1 MNINELIYKAT
12 LAPSGHNTQPWKFS
26 VNRNIILIYPDFD
39 RTLPVVDTDN
49 HALYISL
56 GCALE
61 NLVISAK
68 QDGLISSVDYFPE
81 DEAEE
86 CIRVTLTDES
96 TQKEKELFEAIP
108 VRQSNRSMYDKRKIS
123 SVDIEK
129 LLQANNSETISV
141 KTFDTKGKEVE
152 PVIKLVKEA
161 CEIQFN
167 DKHFVEE
174 LISWIRFKKSEVRT
188 KKDGLS
194 AKVIGFPN
202 VPRWLGRLILKT
214 FVKPESE
221 ASKTEK
227 QIRSSS
233 HLFLFVCNENEK
245 RDWVETGR
253 IFQRIALTAA
263 SLGIAHAH
271 LNMPCEVESVRE
283 KLSALL
289 NLKNEEQP
297 LLLIRLGYADEMPRS
312 LRRPIDEVLING
324 IDK

>member
-68 QDGLISSVDYFPE
+68 QDGLISSVDYFSE